1 MKRLIHLSVLIAL
14 MLLISGCDRKPAIE
28 PSGKKIKVG
37 IIAPFSGAD
46 RARGEEGVKG
56 IKTAMQL
63 LPYLD
68 NGDGIELVRED
79 AGDDPALAV
88 RLLKKLAE
96 VDKVSAI
103 ITFSSSGPVLAMAD
117 VADTYK
123 IPILAALATHPDTTG
138 HNDYVSQLCF
148 DDIFQGMVSALFVR
162 DELLFDEVAIFT
174 NPDSPH
180 SSKLAAQFEHKFK
193 SIDGEIVDTIFLTGE
208 NKDLADTMEAL
219 RHKKPDLLYLPIG
232 AEAVIRIIK
241 AAENLNW
248 KPEMMGSDGLIA
260 EVVTKH
266 REELGLLDGMLAT
279 DFFHSDMPLTRFG
292 RKVRA
297 IYKGQTTSYAVLG
310 VEGYALLLHA
320 LNRCGDS
327 ADRECINNQI
337 RSTANFTGVTGKIT
351 IGPDGKAQRPLS
363 VNSIR
368 NGKMKFVVKVY

>member
-1 MKRLIHLSVLIAL
+1 MKRLIHLSFLIAL

-46 RARGEEGVKG
+46 LARGEEGLKG

-68 NGDGIELVRED
+68 NGDGIELVLED

-138 HNDYVSQLCF
+138 NNDYVSQLCF
-148 DDIFQGMVSALFVR
+148 DDIFQGTVAALFVR
-162 DELLFDEVAIFT
+162 DELLIDKVAIFT
-174 NPDSPH
+174 NPDSH
-180 SSKLAAQFEHKFK
+180 YSSNLAAQFERKFK
-193 SIDGEIVDTIFLTGE
+193 SIDGEIVDTIFLTGANE
-208 NKDLADTMEAL
+208 DVFDTVKRLRDKDTE
-219 RHKKPDLLYLPIG
+219 LLYLPIE
-232 AEAVIRIIK
+232 ADAVIRIIK
-241 AAENLNW
+241 AAESLNW
-248 KPEMMGSDGLIA
+248 KPEMMGSDVLIPT
-260 EVVTKH
+260 VITKH
-266 REELGLLDGMLAT
+266 KEELGLFDGVLAT

-292 RKVRA
+292 RKVSA
-297 IYKGQTTSYAVLG
+297 IYKGQGTSYAVLG
-310 VEGYALLLHA
+310 VEGYALLFQA
-320 LNRCGDS
+320 LNGCSDP
-327 ADRECINNQI
+327 ADRECINSQI
-337 RSTANFTGVTGKIT
+337 RSTTNFTGVAGKIT
-351 IGPDGKAQRPLS
+351 IGPDGKAQRPLCI
-363 VNSIR
+363 NSIR